1 MEILDYFIAQ
11 ASKLSHNIGIG
22 LGENVEINQRIMNVI
37 LKIIQHNSPALSGK
51 ICLIGTPEAIQQIKN
66 NSSQKLTGM
75 ELIDTNDPY
84 QFLIENYLFSLP
96 VQILNS
102 NTIFLDAIIRGGLSS
117 ARFLKEIKENRKKI
131 ASKLSEQEFPILTT
145 RIALLETANH
155 HQFFF
160 APVGIDEAN
169 TFKDKK
175 VLVENTIHF
184 FQKLKITPKIAI
196 LSGGRMGDIGRDS
209 WIDQT
214 IHEAEQLV
222 PLIQKLYPDVFI
234 KHYQITIEEAI
245 QDRVNFILAPEGIA
259 GNLIYRTLVHL
270 GNGKSYGAIYL
281 THFNYLGKIII
292 DTSRVAPE
300 FEIEGAIYLALG
312 MNYS

>member
-1 MEILDYFIAQ
+1 
-11 ASKLSHNIGIG
+11 
-22 LGENVEINQRIMNVI
+22 
-37 LKIIQHNSPALSGK
+37 
-51 ICLIGTPEAIQQIKN
+51 
-66 NSSQKLTGM
+66 M

-84 QFLIENYLFSLP
+84 QFLIDNYLFSLP
-96 VQILNS
+96 VQISNS

-117 ARFLKEIKENRKKI
+117 ARFLKEIKENRNKI

-175 VLVENTIHF
+175 VLVKNTIRF

-196 LSGGRMGDIGRDS
+196 LSGGRIGDIGRDP

-222 PLIQKLYPDVFI
+222 PLIQKIYPDVFI

-281 THFNYLGKIII
+281 THYNYLGKIII